1 MSDIASEA
9 SIAFVRNEPA
19 RPLPPPVSQT
29 GALAWLRENLFGTV
43 GNSAITIIFL
53 VLVAWVVAGLFDW
66 AIARAVWTGEDR
78 EACLGPEVGACWAYV
93 REKFLSF
100 MYGRYPFDER
110 WRVNLTGLLFL
121 AGFVPMLIP
130 RVPYKRETVIYLLV
144 VFPITAFIL
153 LTGGNFDI
161 PIGLY
166 VTALLVGG
174 AIISFVAMA
183 AAAEDGGGLRLIIP
197 AALAIALIA
206 LVSSLFVDAD
216 TVSSFVAELLRWPE
230 LGDHD
235 LLTTIG
241 LACAV
246 VAVAASLASILL
258 TPGYRGLRTV
268 AWTCAG
274 VAIALLL
281 LALIGLDVGLEP
293 VRTERWGGLMLTLV
307 VALVG
312 ITGSLPIGI
321 LLALGR
327 RSKMPIVR
335 YFSIGFIELWRGV
348 PMVTVLFMAN
358 VMLPLFLP
366 PGTNFDRLLRA
377 LVGVTMFSSAYMA
390 EIVRGGLQAIPR
402 GQYEAAA
409 AIGLSYWQMM
419 RLIILPQALKI
430 VIPGIVNT
438 FIGLFKDTTLV
449 VFVGL
454 FDLLG
459 MVQVSLD
466 DQNWAT
472 PHTAATGFVFA
483 AMIYWCFCFGM
494 SRYSM
499 FMERRLS
506 TGHKR

>member
-1 MSDIASEA
+1 MSEIASEA
-9 SIAFVRNEPA
+9 SIAYVRSEEA
-19 RPLPPPVSQT
+19 ERLPPPVRQHRRDR
-29 GALAWLRENLFGTV
+29 LAARQPLLASPANI
-43 GNSAITIIFL
+43 AITLVFLAAGRLDPLAII
-53 VLVAWVVAGLFDW
+53 DW
-66 AIARAVWTGEDR
+66 AFIDAVWTGDDR
-78 EACLGPEVGACWAYV
+78 QACLGPEVGACWAYV
-93 REKFLSF
+93 QAKFWSF
-100 MYGRYPFDER
+100 IYGRYPFDER
-110 WRVNLTGLLFL
+110 WRVDLTVVLFL
-121 AGFVPMLIP
+121 VGFVPMLIP
-130 RVPYKRETVIYLLV
+130 RVPYKRETVFYLLV
-144 VFPITAFIL
+144 VFPILAFIL
-153 LTGGNFDI
+153 LTGKF
-161 PIGLY
+161 
-166 VTALLVGG
+166 
-174 AIISFVAMA
+174 
-183 AAAEDGGGLRLIIP
+183 
-197 AALAIALIA
+197 
-206 LVSSLFVDAD
+206 
-216 TVSSFVAELLRWPE
+216 
-230 LGDHD
+230 
-235 LLTTIG
+235 G
-241 LACAV
+241 LA
-246 VAVAASLASILL
+246 
-258 TPGYRGLRTV
+258 
-268 AWTCAG
+268 
-274 VAIALLL
+274 
-281 LALIGLDVGLEP
+281 P
-293 VRTERWGGLMLTLV
+293 VPTNAWGGLMLTLV
-307 VALVG
+307 VAIVG

-321 LLALGR
+321 MLALGR

-335 YFSIGFIELWRGV
+335 YFCIGFIEIWRGV

-409 AIGLSYWQMM
+409 ALGLGYWKMM

-459 MVQVSLD
+459 MVQASLD

-483 AMIYWCFCFGM
+483 AMIYWIFCFGM

-499 FMERRLS
+499 FMERRLN

>member
-1 MSDIASEA
+1 MSEIDSEA
-9 SIAFVRNEPA
+9 SIAFVRNDPA
-19 RPLPPPVSQT
+19 PALPPPTSQT
-29 GALAWLRENLFGTV
+29 GAIGWLRANLFGTP
-43 GNSAITIIFL
+43 GNSVITIVFL
-53 VLVAWVVAGLFDW
+53 VLIVWTLMGVFDW
-66 AIARAVWTGEDR
+66 AVVRAVWEGEDR
-78 EACLGPEVGACWAYV
+78 QACLGPEVGACWAYV
-93 REKFLSF
+93 RAKFLSF
-100 MYGRYPFDER
+100 IYGRYPFEER
-110 WRVNLTGLLFL
+110 WRVNLTAILFL

-130 RVPYKRETVIYLLV
+130 RVPWKRETVFYLLI
-144 VFPITAFIL
+144 VFPILAFIL
-153 LTGGNFDI
+153 LTGK
-161 PIGLY
+161 L
-166 VTALLVGG
+166 
-174 AIISFVAMA
+174 
-183 AAAEDGGGLRLIIP
+183 
-197 AALAIALIA
+197 
-206 LVSSLFVDAD
+206 
-216 TVSSFVAELLRWPE
+216 
-230 LGDHD
+230 
-235 LLTTIG
+235 G
-241 LACAV
+241 LA
-246 VAVAASLASILL
+246 
-258 TPGYRGLRTV
+258 
-268 AWTCAG
+268 
-274 VAIALLL
+274 
-281 LALIGLDVGLEP
+281 P
-293 VRTERWGGLMLTLV
+293 VRTSLWGGLMLTLV

-312 ITGSLPIGI
+312 ITCSLPIGI
-321 LLALGR
+321 VLALGR

-409 AIGLSYWQMM
+409 ALGLGYWKMM

-483 AMIYWCFCFGM
+483 AMIYWVFCFGM

>member
-1 MSDIASEA
+1 MSEIASEA

-43 GNSAITIIFL
+43 GNTAITVVFL
-53 VLVAWVVAGLFDW
+53 VLIAWVLVGLFDW
-66 AIARAVWTGEDR
+66 AIVRAVWTGEDR

-110 WRVNLTGLLFL
+110 WRVNLTGVLFL

-130 RVPYKRETVIYLLV
+130 RVPYKRETVFYLLV
-144 VFPITAFIL
+144 VFPIAAFIL
-153 LTGGNFDI
+153 LTGK
-161 PIGLY
+161 L
-166 VTALLVGG
+166 
-174 AIISFVAMA
+174 
-183 AAAEDGGGLRLIIP
+183 
-197 AALAIALIA
+197 
-206 LVSSLFVDAD
+206 
-216 TVSSFVAELLRWPE
+216 
-230 LGDHD
+230 
-235 LLTTIG
+235 
-241 LACAV
+241 
-246 VAVAASLASILL
+246 
-258 TPGYRGLRTV
+258 
-268 AWTCAG
+268 
-274 VAIALLL
+274 
-281 LALIGLDVGLEP
+281 GLEP
-293 VRTERWGGLMLTLV
+293 VRTAQWGGLMLTLV

-312 ITGSLPIGI
+312 ITCSLPIGI

-335 YFSIGFIELWRGV
+335 YFCIGFIEVWRGV

-409 AIGLSYWQMM
+409 AMGLGYWQMM
-419 RLIILPQALKI
+419 RLVVLPQALKI

-472 PHTAATGFVFA
+472 PYTAATGFVFA

-499 FMERRLS
+499 FMERRLN

>member
-1 MSDIASEA
+1 MSEIASEA

-19 RPLPPPVSQT
+19 PALPPPVSQT
-29 GALAWLRENLFGTV
+29 GVVGWLRANLFGSV
-43 GNSAITIIFL
+43 GNSVTTIVFL
-53 VLVAWVVAGLFDW
+53 AFIAWVLVGIFDW
-66 AIARAVWTGEDR
+66 AVVRAVWEGEDR
-78 EACLGPEVGACWAYV
+78 QACLGPEVGACWAYA

-100 MYGRYPFDER
+100 IYGRYPFEER
-110 WRVNLTGLLFL
+110 WRVNLTALLFL

-130 RVPYKRETVIYLLV
+130 RVPYKRETVLYLLV
-144 VFPITAFIL
+144 AFPVTAFIL
-153 LTGGNFDI
+153 LTGGNFNV
-161 PIGLY
+161 PVSLY
-166 VTALLVGG
+166 VTVLLVAG
-174 AIISFVAMA
+174 AIVSFTAMA
-183 AAAEDGGGLRLIIP
+183 TAAEEGGGLRLIIP
-197 AALAIALIA
+197 AALAIGLIA
-206 LVSSLFVDAD
+206 LVSSLFVDRDA
-216 TVSSFVAELLRWPE
+216 VASLAAAQFHAPRLAS
-230 LGDHD
+230 LDI
-235 LLTTIG
+235 LTTLG
-241 LACAV
+241 
-246 VAVAASLASILL
+246 VAATALAFLASMASILL
-258 TPGYRGLRTV
+258 TPGYRGLRSV
-268 AWTCAG
+268 VWTGAG
-274 VAIALLL
+274 ALLVLLL
-281 LALIGLDVGLEP
+281 LALTALDVGLRP
-293 VRTERWGGLMLTLV
+293 VRTELWGGLMLTLV

-327 RSKMPIVR
+327 RSRMPIVR
-335 YFSIGFIELWRGV
+335 YFCIGFIEIWRGV

-409 AIGLSYWQMM
+409 AIGLGYWQMM

-466 DQNWAT
+466 DQEWAT

-483 AMIYWCFCFGM
+483 AIIYWCFCFGM

-499 FMERRLS
+499 FTERRLNTS
-506 TGHKR
+506 HKR